1 MGLLGLAALNLQSAL
16 GANAAAV
23 AEAQGKEG
31 AEAVTS
37 SMGLDLSPMPLN
49 EALKV
54 FGGDDDGTWGGG
66 GLAWGVLIV
75 GVGMWVGRRALRVCP
90 VVVSAIDR
98 VRPHTTHIY
107 KTHHLRPSI
116 DLVTHTHPFPQK
128 PFCRRPTG
136 RA

>member
-54 FGGDDDGTWGGG
+54 FGGDDDGMRGGG
-66 GLAWGVLIV
+66 GWP
-75 GVGMWVGRRALRVCP
+75 GMC
-90 VVVSAIDR
+90 
-98 VRPHTTHIY
+98 
-107 KTHHLRPSI
+107 
-116 DLVTHTHPFPQK
+116 
-128 PFCRRPTG
+128 
-136 RA
+136 